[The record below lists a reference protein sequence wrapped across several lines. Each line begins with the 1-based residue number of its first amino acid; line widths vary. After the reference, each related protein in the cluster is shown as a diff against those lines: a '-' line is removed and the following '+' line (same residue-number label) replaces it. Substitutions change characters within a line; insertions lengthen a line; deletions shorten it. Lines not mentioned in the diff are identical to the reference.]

1 MAIRAVSLDLFDT
14 LVDLRFDAGAA
25 AWTSAH
31 SLHAA
36 VAAHRDL
43 DFEAFAEAL
52 RAVDRDWRETRY
64 AEGLELATEERF
76 ACLLERL
83 GIDHPDLAEELTGI
97 HMGVIR
103 SCVVVPEHHV
113 GLLREL
119 RQRVR
124 IGLCSNFSHAPTA
137 HRILEEA
144 GLRGRLDA
152 VAISVDGGVRKP
164 RREIFEAVLAG
175 LRAAPEDTLH
185 VGDNLHADIAGAAS
199 FGMRTAWITRRV
211 ADPDAAL
218 AGFEGPRPDFVLADL
233 RELLPLV
240 GGPARV

>member
-1 MAIRAVSLDLFDT
+1 M
-14 LVDLRFDAGAA
+14 VDLRFDSGAA
-25 AWTSAH
+25 ARSSAH

-64 AEGLELATEERF
+64 AEGLEVATEERF
-76 ACLLERL
+76 AFLLERL
-83 GIDHPDLAEELTGI
+83 GIDHPALAEELTGI

-119 RQRVR
+119 REHVR

-152 VAISVDGGVRKP
+152 VAISVDVGVRKP

-185 VGDNLHADIAGAAS
+185 VGDNLDADLAGAAS

-233 RELLPLV
+233 RELLTLV
-240 GGPARV
+240 AGPARS